1 MFSYKPLLKTLVD
14 KNMDLGELQRQTGL
28 SSTII
33 AKIGKNETM
42 TMRSLD
48 KICNVLNCEI
58 QDVIEHI
65 SSMSTTST

>member
-65 SSMSTTST
+65 SSISTTST